1 MDPDRSTGTEE
12 KSRMAGRL
20 MTTTGV
26 VLALVLLF
34 AVNILASRTL
44 GPARIDL
51 TENRL
56 FTLSE
61 GTRGVLAGLDEP
73 VTLRFYLS
81 RRELE
86 RVPGIGGYAD
96 RVQALLDE
104 YRRLAGGKL
113 VLHMIDPEPFSEEED
128 RAVGYGLRG
137 VPLGL
142 DEGVFYFG
150 LAGTSSVDDEEV
162 IPFFASEREQFLE
175 YDVTRL
181 VHNLANPERKT
192 VGLLSSLP
200 IEGQGPSMRAA
211 LGGMGAPPWM
221 VVEQM
226 RQLFDV
232 RSLHPTLDE
241 VPGDIDVL
249 MLVHPQAL
257 PAGALYAI
265 DQYVLRGGRVV
276 AFVDPYS
283 EAQQEGM
290 AGGFMPPA
298 GSRRSE
304 IDELLA
310 AWGVTLGEEVVA
322 DLDLAL
328 KVRMEQSGRMVT
340 FDYPVW
346 MNITPHTFDGDDI
359 VTGNLGNLG
368 FGTPGHL
375 EPAEGAATTFTP
387 LVSTTPRA
395 AGFTTEQV
403 AAVTTDPRDLL
414 DAYTPRDRAYT
425 VVARVSGKVRTAFP
439 DGRPQPEPSGEEGG
453 EPAGEDGAGSEAGP
467 RAGHLSESTGDARI
481 ILVADADMLADRFWV
496 VVQEFLGSRIA
507 LPNAANGTLV
517 VNALDNLTG
526 SGDLISVRNRGAFTR
541 PFTLIVALEQ
551 RAERAFRAK
560 EQELMARLEETERR
574 LVEIEESNQGND
586 SLILTDAQRDEL
598 VGFRQERVR
607 IRKELRE
614 VRRQLRADI
623 EALESWL
630 KFANIGLVPTLIG
643 IGGLAAGLLR
653 IRRRRTAVATA
664 QERRK
669 GGHDRCAA
677 LVRR

>member
-1 MDPDRSTGTEE
+1 
-12 KSRMAGRL
+12 MASRL
-20 MTTTGV
+20 MTTAGV

-34 AVNILASRTL
+34 AVNILAGRIL
-44 GPARIDL
+44 GSARIDL

-61 GTRGVLAGLDEP
+61 GTRNVLAGLAEP

-81 RRELE
+81 QRELE
-86 RVPGIGGYAD
+86 RAPGIGGYAD
-96 RVQALLDE
+96 RVRALLEE

-113 VLHMIDPEPFSEEED
+113 TLHVIDPEPFSEEED

-142 DEGVFYFG
+142 DEGIFYFG
-150 LAGTSSVDDEEV
+150 LAGTNSVDEEEV
-162 IPFFASEREQFLE
+162 IPFFASEREQSLE
-175 YDVTRL
+175 YDLTKL
-181 VHNLANPERKT
+181 VYNLTSPEQRV

-200 IEGQGPSMRAA
+200 LEGQGPPMQAAA

-226 RQLFDV
+226 RQLFEV
-232 RSLHPTLDE
+232 RSLPPGLDE
-241 VPGDIDVL
+241 IPDDVDVL
-249 MLVHPQAL
+249 MLAHPQTL
-257 PAGALYAI
+257 PAGTLYAI

-283 EAQQEGM
+283 ETQQAGM

-304 IDELLA
+304 VDDLLA
-310 AWGVTLGEEVVA
+310 AWGVVLGEDVVA

-328 KVRMEQSGRMVT
+328 KVRMDQGGRVLT

-346 MNITPHTFDGDDI
+346 MNVLPDTFDADDV

-368 FGTPGHL
+368 FGTPGYL
-375 EPAEGAATTFTP
+375 EPAEGAATVFTP

-395 AGFTTEQV
+395 AQFTTGQI

-414 DAYTPRDRAYT
+414 DTYTPQDRPYT
-425 VVARVSGKVRTAFP
+425 LVARVSGKVRTAFP
-439 DGRPQPEPSGEEGG
+439 DGRPPPESTDEAGGEEGNGSAGAAEESGAGG
-453 EPAGEDGAGSEAGP
+453 EPKAE
-467 RAGHLSESTGDARI
+467 HLSESAEDAQI

-496 VVQEFLGSRIA
+496 VVEEFLGNRIA
-507 LPNAANGTLV
+507 LPSAANGTFV
-517 VNALDNLTG
+517 INALDNLTG
-526 SGDLISVRNRGAFTR
+526 SGDLISVRNRGTFTR
-541 PFTLIVALEQ
+541 PFTRIVALRQ
-551 RAERAFRAK
+551 QAERAFRVK
-560 EQELMARLEETERR
+560 EQELIAQLEETERR
-574 LVEIEESNQGND
+574 LVELEESNQGND

-598 VGFRQERVR
+598 VRFRQERVR

-630 KFANIGLVPTLIG
+630 KFANIGLVPILIG
-643 IGGLAAGLLR
+643 LGGLAAGLTQ
-653 IRRRRTAVATA
+653 IRRRRTAGAV
-664 QERRK
+664 
-669 GGHDRCAA
+669 G
-677 LVRR
+677 

>member
-1 MDPDRSTGTEE
+1 
-12 KSRMAGRL
+12 MASRL

-34 AVNILASRTL
+34 AVNILASRIL

-61 GTRGVLAGLDEP
+61 GTRAILANLDEP

-81 RRELE
+81 QRELE

-96 RVQALLDE
+96 RVRALLNE
-104 YRRLAGGKL
+104 YKRLSGGKL
-113 VLHMIDPEPFSEEED
+113 ALHVIDPEPFSEEED

-142 DEGVFYFG
+142 DEGNFYFG
-150 LAGTSSVDDEEV
+150 LAATNSVDDEEV
-162 IPFFASEREQFLE
+162 IPFFAAEREQFLE
-175 YDVTRL
+175 YDVTKL
-181 VHNLANPERKT
+181 VHNLTKPKQKI

-200 IEGQGPSMRAA
+200 IEGQGPPMQAA
-211 LGGMGAPPWM
+211 MGGMDAQPWM
-221 VVEQM
+221 VVEQI
-226 RQLFDV
+226 RQLFEL
-232 RSLHPTLDE
+232 RSLHPKLEEIPED
-241 VPGDIDVL
+241 VDVL
-249 MLVHPQAL
+249 MLVHPQTL
-257 PAGALYAI
+257 PREALYAI

-283 EAQQEGM
+283 ETQQPGM
-290 AGGFMPPA
+290 AAGFMQPV

-304 IDELLA
+304 IDELLS
-310 AWGVTLGEEVVA
+310 AWGVTLGDDVVA

-328 KVRMEQSGRMVT
+328 KVRMEQGGRVLT

-346 MNITPHTFDGDDI
+346 MNVTPHTFDQDDI

-368 FGTPGHL
+368 FGTPGYL
-375 EPAEGAATTFTP
+375 EPAEGATNTFTP
-387 LVSTTPRA
+387 LVTTTPRA
-395 AGFTTEQV
+395 AQFTTSQV

-414 DAYTPRDRAYT
+414 DAYTSQDRAYT
-425 VVARVSGKVRTAFP
+425 VVARVSGKVGTAFP
-439 DGRPQPEPSGEEGG
+439 DGRPILELSGDEDTSETAEE
-453 EPAGEDGAGSEAGP
+453 AGDSGSETEPKAE
-467 RAGHLSESTGDARI
+467 HLSESTEEAQI

-496 VVQEFLGSRIA
+496 VVEEFLGSRIA
-507 LPNAANGTLV
+507 IPSAANGTLV

-526 SGDLISVRNRGAFTR
+526 SGDLISVRNRGTFTR
-541 PFTLIVALEQ
+541 PFTRVVALKQ
-551 RAERAFRAK
+551 QAERAYRAK
-560 EQELMARLEETERR
+560 EQELIAQLEETERR
-574 LVEIEESNQGND
+574 LVELEESNQGNE
-586 SLILTDAQRDEL
+586 SLIITDAQRDEL
-598 VGFRQERVR
+598 VQFRQERVR

-630 KFANIGLVPTLIG
+630 KFANIGLVPILIG
-643 IGGLAAGLLR
+643 LTGLAAGLLQL
-653 IRRRRTAVATA
+653 RRRRTAATA
-664 QERRK
+664 T
-669 GGHDRCAA
+669 A
-677 LVRR
+677 

>member
-1 MDPDRSTGTEE
+1 
-12 KSRMAGRL
+12 MASRL

-34 AVNILASRTL
+34 AVNILASRIL

-61 GTRGVLAGLDEP
+61 GTRAILAGLDEP

-81 RRELE
+81 QRELE

-96 RVQALLDE
+96 RVRALLNE
-104 YRRLAGGKL
+104 YKRLSGGKL
-113 VLHMIDPEPFSEEED
+113 ALHVIDPEPFSEEED

-142 DEGVFYFG
+142 DEGIFYFG
-150 LAGTSSVDDEEV
+150 LAATNSVDDEEV

-175 YDVTRL
+175 YDVTKL
-181 VHNLANPERKT
+181 VHNLTKPKQKI

-200 IEGQGPSMRAA
+200 IEGQGPPMQAA
-211 LGGMGAPPWM
+211 MGGMNAQPWM
-221 VVEQM
+221 VVEQI
-226 RQLFDV
+226 RQLFEL
-232 RSLHPTLDE
+232 RSLHPKLEEIPED
-241 VPGDIDVL
+241 VDVL
-249 MLVHPQAL
+249 MLVHPQTL
-257 PAGALYAI
+257 PREALYAI

-283 EAQQEGM
+283 ETQQPGM
-290 AGGFMPPA
+290 AAGFMQPV

-304 IDELLA
+304 IDELLS
-310 AWGVTLGEEVVA
+310 AWGVTLGDDVVA

-328 KVRMEQSGRMVT
+328 KVRMEQGGRVLT

-346 MNITPHTFDGDDI
+346 MNVTPHTFDQDDI

-368 FGTPGHL
+368 FGTPGYL
-375 EPAEGAATTFTP
+375 EPAEGATNTFTP
-387 LVSTTPRA
+387 LVTTTRRA
-395 AGFTTEQV
+395 AQFTTSQV

-414 DAYTPRDRAYT
+414 DAYTPQDRAYT

-439 DGRPQPEPSGEEGG
+439 DGRPLPGSTDEEGN
-453 EPAGEDGAGSEAGP
+453 EPAGEDEAGSEAEP
-467 RAGHLSESTGDARI
+467 KAEHVSESTEDAQI

-496 VVQEFLGSRIA
+496 VVEEFLGSRIA
-507 LPNAANGTLV
+507 LPSAANSTLV

-526 SGDLISVRNRGAFTR
+526 SGDLISVRNRGTFTR
-541 PFTLIVALEQ
+541 PFVRVVALKQ
-551 RAERAFRAK
+551 QAERVYRAK
-560 EQELMARLEETERR
+560 EQELIAQLEETERR
-574 LVEIEESNQGND
+574 LVELEESNQGNE
-586 SLILTDAQRDEL
+586 SLIITDAQRDEL
-598 VGFRQERVR
+598 VQFRQERVR

-630 KFANIGLVPTLIG
+630 KFANIGLVPILIG
-643 IGGLAAGLLR
+643 LTGLAAGLLQL
-653 IRRRRTAVATA
+653 RRRRTAATA
-664 QERRK
+664 T
-669 GGHDRCAA
+669 A
-677 LVRR
+677 

>member
-1 MDPDRSTGTEE
+1 
-12 KSRMAGRL
+12 MASRL

-44 GPARIDL
+44 GSVRADL
-51 TENRL
+51 TGNRL

-61 GTRGVLAGLDEP
+61 GTRNILASLEEP

-81 RRELE
+81 QRELA

-96 RVQALLDE
+96 RVRTLLDE
-104 YRRLAGGKL
+104 YERLADGKL
-113 VLHMIDPEPFSEEED
+113 TLYVIDPEPFSEEED

-142 DEGVFYFG
+142 DEGSFYFG
-150 LAGTSSVDDEEV
+150 LAGTNSVDDEEV
-162 IPFFASEREQFLE
+162 IPFFAAEREQSLE
-175 YDVTRL
+175 YDVTKL
-181 VHNLANPERKT
+181 VYNLTSPEQKV

-200 IEGQGPSMRAA
+200 LEGQGPPMQAAA

-226 RQLFDV
+226 RQLFEV
-232 RSLHPTLDE
+232 RSLPPGLDE
-241 VPGDIDVL
+241 IPDDVDVL
-249 MLVHPQAL
+249 MLAHPQTL
-257 PAGALYAI
+257 PAGTLYAV

-276 AFVDPYS
+276 AFIDPYS
-283 EAQQEGM
+283 ETQQEGM

-310 AWGVTLGEEVVA
+310 AWGVVLGEDVVA

-328 KVRMEQSGRMVT
+328 KVRMDQGGRVLT

-346 MNITPHTFDGDDI
+346 MNVLPDTFDADDV

-368 FGTPGHL
+368 FGTPGYL
-375 EPAEGAATTFTP
+375 EPAEEAATVFTP

-395 AGFTTEQV
+395 AQFTTGQI

-414 DAYTPRDRAYT
+414 DTYTPQDRPYT
-425 VVARVSGKVRTAFP
+425 LAARISGKVRTAFP
-439 DGRPQPEPSGEEGG
+439 DGRPPPESTDEAGGEEGNGSAGAAEESGAGG
-453 EPAGEDGAGSEAGP
+453 EPKAE
-467 RAGHLSESTGDARI
+467 HLSESAEDAQI

-496 VVQEFLGSRIA
+496 VVEEFLGNRIA
-507 LPNAANGTLV
+507 LPSAANGTFV
-517 VNALDNLTG
+517 INALDNLTG
-526 SGDLISVRNRGAFTR
+526 SGDLISVRNRGTFTR
-541 PFTLIVALEQ
+541 PFTRIVALRQ
-551 RAERAFRAK
+551 QAERAFRVK
-560 EQELMARLEETERR
+560 EQELIAQLEETERR
-574 LVEIEESNQGND
+574 LVELEESNQGND

-598 VGFRQERVR
+598 VRFRQERVR

-630 KFANIGLVPTLIG
+630 KFANIGLVPILIG
-643 IGGLAAGLLR
+643 LGGLAAGLAQL
-653 IRRRRTAVATA
+653 RRRRTAVAN
-664 QERRK
+664 
-669 GGHDRCAA
+669 AA
-677 LVRR
+677 AA

>member
-1 MDPDRSTGTEE
+1 
-12 KSRMAGRL
+12 MASRL

-34 AVNILASRTL
+34 AVNILASRIL

-61 GTRGVLAGLDEP
+61 GTRAILANLDEP

-81 RRELE
+81 QRELE

-96 RVQALLDE
+96 RVRALLNE
-104 YRRLAGGKL
+104 YKRLSGGKL
-113 VLHMIDPEPFSEEED
+113 ALHVIDPEPFSEEED

-142 DEGVFYFG
+142 DEGSFYFG
-150 LAGTSSVDDEEV
+150 LAATNSVDDEEV
-162 IPFFASEREQFLE
+162 IPFFAAEREQFLE
-175 YDVTRL
+175 YDVTKL
-181 VHNLANPERKT
+181 VHNLTKPKQKI

-200 IEGQGPSMRAA
+200 IEGQGPPMQAA
-211 LGGMGAPPWM
+211 MGGMDAQPWM
-221 VVEQM
+221 VVEQI
-226 RQLFDV
+226 RQLFEL
-232 RSLHPTLDE
+232 RSLHPKLEEIPED
-241 VPGDIDVL
+241 VDVL
-249 MLVHPQAL
+249 MLVHPQTL
-257 PAGALYAI
+257 PREALYAI

-283 EAQQEGM
+283 ETQQPGM
-290 AGGFMPPA
+290 AAGFMQPV

-304 IDELLA
+304 IDELLS
-310 AWGVTLGEEVVA
+310 AWGVTLGDDVVA

-328 KVRMEQSGRMVT
+328 KVRMEQGGRVLT

-346 MNITPHTFDGDDI
+346 MNVTPHTFDQDDI

-368 FGTPGHL
+368 FGTPGYL
-375 EPAEGAATTFTP
+375 EPAEGATNTFTP
-387 LVSTTPRA
+387 LVTTTPRA
-395 AGFTTEQV
+395 AQFTTSQV

-414 DAYTPRDRAYT
+414 DAYTSQDRAYT

-439 DGRPQPEPSGEEGG
+439 DGRPLPVSTDEEGN
-453 EPAGEDGAGSEAGP
+453 EPAGEDEAGSEAEP
-467 RAGHLSESTGDARI
+467 KAEHVSESTEDAQI

-496 VVQEFLGSRIA
+496 VVEEFLGSRIA
-507 LPNAANGTLV
+507 LPSAANSTLV

-526 SGDLISVRNRGAFTR
+526 SGDLISVRNRGSFTR
-541 PFTLIVALEQ
+541 PFVRVVALKQ
-551 RAERAFRAK
+551 QAERAYRAK
-560 EQELMARLEETERR
+560 EQELIAQLEETERR
-574 LVEIEESNQGND
+574 LVELEESNQGNE
-586 SLILTDAQRDEL
+586 SLIITDAQRDEL
-598 VGFRQERVR
+598 VQFRQERVR

-630 KFANIGLVPTLIG
+630 KFANIGLVPILIG
-643 IGGLAAGLLR
+643 LTGLAAGLLQL
-653 IRRRRTAVATA
+653 RRRRTAATA
-664 QERRK
+664 
-669 GGHDRCAA
+669 
-677 LVRR
+677 

>member
-1 MDPDRSTGTEE
+1 
-12 KSRMAGRL
+12 MASRL

-26 VLALVLLF
+26 MLALVLLF

-44 GPARIDL
+44 GSVRADL
-51 TENRL
+51 TGNRL

-61 GTRGVLAGLDEP
+61 GTRNILASLEEP

-81 RRELE
+81 QRELA
-86 RVPGIGGYAD
+86 RAPGIGGYAD
-96 RVQALLDE
+96 RVRTLLDE
-104 YRRLAGGKL
+104 YERLADGKL
-113 VLHMIDPEPFSEEED
+113 TLHVIDPEPFSEEED

-142 DEGVFYFG
+142 DEGSFYFG
-150 LAGTSSVDDEEV
+150 LAGTNSVDDEEV
-162 IPFFASEREQFLE
+162 IPFFAAEREQSLE
-175 YDVTRL
+175 YDVTKL
-181 VHNLANPERKT
+181 VYNLTSPEQKV

-200 IEGQGPSMRAA
+200 LEGQGPPMQAAA

-226 RQLFDV
+226 RQLFEV
-232 RSLHPTLDE
+232 RSLPPGLDE
-241 VPGDIDVL
+241 IPDDVDVL
-249 MLVHPQAL
+249 MLAHPQTL
-257 PAGALYAI
+257 PAGTLYAV

-283 EAQQEGM
+283 ETQQAGM

-304 IDELLA
+304 IDDLLA
-310 AWGVTLGEEVVA
+310 AWGVVLGEDVIA

-328 KVRMEQSGRMVT
+328 KVRMDQGGRVLT

-346 MNITPHTFDGDDI
+346 MNVLPDTFDADDV

-368 FGTPGHL
+368 FGTPGYL
-375 EPAEGAATTFTP
+375 EPAEGAATVFTP

-395 AGFTTEQV
+395 AQFTTGQI

-414 DAYTPRDRAYT
+414 DTYTPQDRPYT
-425 VVARVSGKVRTAFP
+425 LVARISGKVRTAFP
-439 DGRPQPEPSGEEGG
+439 DGRPPPESTDEAGGEEGNG
-453 EPAGEDGAGSEAGP
+453 SAGAAEESGAGAEPKAE
-467 RAGHLSESTGDARI
+467 HLSESAEDAQI

-496 VVQEFLGSRIA
+496 VVEEFLGNRIA
-507 LPNAANGTLV
+507 LPSAANGTFV
-517 VNALDNLTG
+517 INALDNLTG
-526 SGDLISVRNRGAFTR
+526 SGDLISVRNRGTFTR
-541 PFTLIVALEQ
+541 PFTRIVALRQ
-551 RAERAFRAK
+551 QAERAFRVK
-560 EQELMARLEETERR
+560 EQELIAQLEETERR
-574 LVEIEESNQGND
+574 LVELEESNQGND

-598 VGFRQERVR
+598 VRFRQERVR

-630 KFANIGLVPTLIG
+630 KFANIGLVPILIG
-643 IGGLAAGLLR
+643 LGGLAAGLAQL
-653 IRRRRTAVATA
+653 RRRRTAVAN
-664 QERRK
+664 
-669 GGHDRCAA
+669 AA
-677 LVRR
+677 AA

>member
-1 MDPDRSTGTEE
+1 
-12 KSRMAGRL
+12 MASRL

-34 AVNILASRTL
+34 AVNILAGRIL
-44 GPARIDL
+44 GSARIDL

-61 GTRGVLAGLDEP
+61 GTRNVLAGLAEP

-81 RRELE
+81 QRELE
-86 RVPGIGGYAD
+86 RAPGIGGYAD
-96 RVQALLDE
+96 RVRALLEE

-113 VLHMIDPEPFSEEED
+113 TLHVIDPEPFSEEED

-142 DEGVFYFG
+142 DEGIFYFG
-150 LAGTSSVDDEEV
+150 LAGTNSVDDEEV
-162 IPFFASEREQFLE
+162 IPFFASEREQSLE
-175 YDVTRL
+175 YDLTKL
-181 VHNLANPERKT
+181 VYNLTSPEQRV

-200 IEGQGPSMRAA
+200 LEGQGPPMQAAA

-226 RQLFDV
+226 RQLFEV
-232 RSLHPTLDE
+232 RSLPPGLDE
-241 VPGDIDVL
+241 IPDDVDVL
-249 MLVHPQAL
+249 MLAHPQTL
-257 PAGALYAI
+257 PAGTLYAI

-283 EAQQEGM
+283 ETQQAGM

-304 IDELLA
+304 VDDLLA
-310 AWGVTLGEEVVA
+310 AWGVVLGEDVIA

-328 KVRMEQSGRMVT
+328 KVRMDQGGRVLT

-346 MNITPHTFDGDDI
+346 MNVLPDTFDADDV

-368 FGTPGHL
+368 FGTPGYL
-375 EPAEGAATTFTP
+375 EPAEGAATVFTP

-395 AGFTTEQV
+395 AQFTTGQI

-414 DAYTPRDRAYT
+414 DTYTPQDRPYT
-425 VVARVSGKVRTAFP
+425 LAARISGKVRTAFP
-439 DGRPQPEPSGEEGG
+439 DGRPPPESTDEAGGEEGNGSAGAAEESGAGG
-453 EPAGEDGAGSEAGP
+453 EPKAE
-467 RAGHLSESTGDARI
+467 HLSESAEDAQI

-496 VVQEFLGSRIA
+496 VVEEFLGNRIA
-507 LPNAANGTLV
+507 LPSAANGTFV
-517 VNALDNLTG
+517 INALDNLTG
-526 SGDLISVRNRGAFTR
+526 SGDLISVRNRGTFTR
-541 PFTLIVALEQ
+541 PFTRIVALRQ
-551 RAERAFRAK
+551 QAERAFRVK
-560 EQELMARLEETERR
+560 EQELIAQLEETERR
-574 LVEIEESNQGND
+574 LVELEESNQGND

-598 VGFRQERVR
+598 VRFRQERVR

-630 KFANIGLVPTLIG
+630 KFANIGLVPILIG
-643 IGGLAAGLLR
+643 LGGLAAGLTQ
-653 IRRRRTAVATA
+653 IRRRRTAGAV
-664 QERRK
+664 
-669 GGHDRCAA
+669 G
-677 LVRR
+677 

>member
-1 MDPDRSTGTEE
+1 
-12 KSRMAGRL
+12 MASRL

-34 AVNILASRTL
+34 AVNILASRIL

-56 FTLSE
+56 FTLSV
-61 GTRGVLAGLDEP
+61 GTRAILANLDEP

-81 RRELE
+81 QRELE

-96 RVQALLDE
+96 RVRALLNE
-104 YRRLAGGKL
+104 YKRLSGGKL
-113 VLHMIDPEPFSEEED
+113 ALHVIDPEPFSEEED

-142 DEGVFYFG
+142 DEGNFYFG
-150 LAGTSSVDDEEV
+150 LAATNSVDDEEV
-162 IPFFASEREQFLE
+162 IPFFAAEREQFLE
-175 YDVTRL
+175 YDVTKL
-181 VHNLANPERKT
+181 VHNLTKPKQKI

-200 IEGQGPSMRAA
+200 IEGQGPPMQAA
-211 LGGMGAPPWM
+211 MGGMDAQPWM
-221 VVEQM
+221 VVEQI
-226 RQLFDV
+226 RQLFEL
-232 RSLHPTLDE
+232 RSLHPKLEEIPED
-241 VPGDIDVL
+241 VDVL
-249 MLVHPQAL
+249 MLVHPQTL
-257 PAGALYAI
+257 PREALYAI

-283 EAQQEGM
+283 ETQQPGM
-290 AGGFMPPA
+290 AAGFMQPV

-304 IDELLA
+304 IDELLS
-310 AWGVTLGEEVVA
+310 AWGVTLGDDVVA

-328 KVRMEQSGRMVT
+328 KVRMEQGGRVLT

-346 MNITPHTFDGDDI
+346 MNVTPHTFDQDDI

-368 FGTPGHL
+368 FGTPGYL
-375 EPAEGAATTFTP
+375 EPAEGATNTFTP
-387 LVSTTPRA
+387 LVTTTPRA
-395 AGFTTEQV
+395 AQFTTSQV

-414 DAYTPRDRAYT
+414 DAYTSQDRAYT

-439 DGRPQPEPSGEEGG
+439 DGRPLPASTDEEGN
-453 EPAGEDGAGSEAGP
+453 EPAGEDEAGSEAEP
-467 RAGHLSESTGDARI
+467 KAEHVSESTEDAQI

-496 VVQEFLGSRIA
+496 VVEEFLGSRIA
-507 LPNAANGTLV
+507 LPSAANSTLV

-526 SGDLISVRNRGAFTR
+526 SGDLISVRNRGTFTR
-541 PFTLIVALEQ
+541 PFVRVVALKQ
-551 RAERAFRAK
+551 QAERAYRAK
-560 EQELMARLEETERR
+560 EQELIAQLEETERR
-574 LVEIEESNQGND
+574 LVELEESNQGNE
-586 SLILTDAQRDEL
+586 SLIITDAQRDEL
-598 VGFRQERVR
+598 VQFRQERVR

-630 KFANIGLVPTLIG
+630 KFANIGLVPILIG
-643 IGGLAAGLLR
+643 LTGLAAGLLQL
-653 IRRRRTAVATA
+653 RRRRTAATA
-664 QERRK
+664 T
-669 GGHDRCAA
+669 A
-677 LVRR
+677 